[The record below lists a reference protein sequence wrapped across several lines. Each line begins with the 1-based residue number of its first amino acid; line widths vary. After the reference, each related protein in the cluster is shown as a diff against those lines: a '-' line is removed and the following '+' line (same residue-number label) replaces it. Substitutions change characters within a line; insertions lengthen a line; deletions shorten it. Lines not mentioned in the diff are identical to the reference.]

1 MNGWQTTPF
10 PLQKLEVILRR
21 DGAFAGWRYARET
34 TFESQG
40 FQTGKNTRL
49 STTSRFMPHWNEI
62 IRNGR
67 KKVILVNHRS
77 RKRTILFA
85 RRPSS
90 KRWFKSLEENWGGN
104 SCHNDS
110 GALRQNAGT
119 ATVSRVVPQSLSAAI
134 CG

>member
-1 MNGWQTTPF
+1 
-10 PLQKLEVILRR
+10 
-21 DGAFAGWRYARET
+21 
-34 TFESQG
+34 
-40 FQTGKNTRL
+40 
-49 STTSRFMPHWNEI
+49 MPHWNEI

-104 SCHNDS
+104 SSHNDF
-110 GALRQNAGT
+110 GPLRQNSGP
-119 ATVSRVVPQSLSAAI
+119 ATVSRVVPQSLSPTI
-134 CG
+134 CGSETVKSPRDLQLLLNLRDHLASFPTVSPRRCSN